1 MSLPIKPTLYYVY
14 DPMCSWCWGF
24 NKTWEQ
30 VKNSLPNSINVQYI
44 LGGLAPDSNEPMPSE
59 MREYIQMNWRKIQQ
73 KIPGTEFNYTFWDNC
88 HPKRSTYPAC
98 RAVIAVKNQKPELEK
113 VIIKLIQQAYYLESK
128 NPSEDDVLISLAKML
143 DIDITQFTQD
153 LNSESTQQ
161 LLSDDIALMQS
172 LVVSSFPS
180 LVLKTADTIKPIS
193 IDYNDAN
200 FILNQ
205 IIT

>member
-1 MSLPIKPTLYYVY
+1 MNSATLFYIH

-73 KIPGTEFNYTFWDNC
+73 KIPGTEFNYTFWSNC

-143 DIDITQFTQD
+143 DIDITQFTHD
-153 LNSESTQQ
+153 LNAESTQQ
-161 LLSDDIALMQS
+161 LLSKDITLMQT
-172 LVVSSFPS
+172 LGVSSFPS
-180 LVLKTADTIKPIS
+180 LVLKIADTIKPIS
-193 IDYNDAN
+193 IDYNDAD